1 MSNLLQTGAEFE
13 KKLKERAE
21 STETMLNDEFSR
33 LGESVSEAVT
43 SNETKIK
50 GAIARFTAST
60 EKSLKKHRE
69 GVKEAMMQ
77 HRKDVLKL
85 AGNTGMML
93 LGMVLFLF
101 TVSGGTLWY
110 LGGRIQA
117 NLEEIR
123 KQNESLEKLN
133 AKTWGVR
140 YHEGSNGRFLVLPEG
155 MKAETNWAMENG
167 KQNAVRLVQE

>member
-21 STETMLNDEFSR
+21 STEKMLNDEFR
-33 LGESVSEAVT
+33 KLEESVSKAVT

-50 GAIARFTAST
+50 DAIALFTAST
-60 EKSLKKHRE
+60 EESLKKHRE

-93 LGMVLFLF
+93 LGMVIFLF

-110 LGGRIQA
+110 LGGMIQA

-123 KQNESLEKLN
+123 KQNESLEKMN
-133 AKTWGVR
+133 AKTWGVEFVQDGNR
-140 YHEGSNGRFLVLPEG
+140 KFLVLPYG
-155 MKAETNWAMENG
+155 KSAEVISFQG
-167 KQNAVRLVQE
+167 KEWVHLKE

>member
-21 STETMLNDEFSR
+21 STEKMLNNEFRR

-43 SNETKIK
+43 SNETKIRD
-50 GAIARFTAST
+50 AIALFTAST
-60 EKSLKKHRE
+60 EESLEKHRE

-93 LGMVLFLF
+93 LGIVFLLF
-101 TVSGGTLWY
+101 TASGGTLWY

-123 KQNESLEKLN
+123 KQNENLEKLN
-133 AKTWGVR
+133 AKTRGVR
-140 YHEGSNGRFLVLPEG
+140 YHEGSNGRCLVLPEG
-155 MKAETNWAMENG
+155 MKAETNWTKDNG
-167 KQNAVRLVQE
+167 KLNAVRLVQE

>member
-21 STETMLNDEFSR
+21 STETILNDEFR
-33 LGESVSEAVT
+33 KLEKSVSKAVT

-50 GAIARFTAST
+50 DAIALFTAST
-60 EKSLKKHRE
+60 EESLKKHRE

-93 LGMVLFLF
+93 LGMVIFLF
-101 TVSGGTLWY
+101 TVSCGTLWY
-110 LGGRIQA
+110 LGGMIQA
-117 NLEEIR
+117 NLE
-123 KQNESLEKLN
+123 
-133 AKTWGVR
+133 
-140 YHEGSNGRFLVLPEG
+140 
-155 MKAETNWAMENG
+155 
-167 KQNAVRLVQE
+167 

>member
-1 MSNLLQTGAEFE
+1 E
-13 KKLKERAE
+13 K
-21 STETMLNDEFSR
+21 MLNDEFR
-33 LGESVSEAVT
+33 KLEESVSKAVT

-50 GAIARFTAST
+50 DAIALFTAST
-60 EKSLKKHRE
+60 EESLKKHRE

-93 LGMVLFLF
+93 LGMVIFLF

-110 LGGRIQA
+110 LGGMIQA

-133 AKTWGVR
+133 AKTWGVEFVQDGNR
-140 YHEGSNGRFLVLPEG
+140 KFLVLPYG
-155 MKAETNWAMENG
+155 KSAEVISFQG
-167 KQNAVRLVQE
+167 KEWVHLKE